1 MYQLTTHASFDSAHF
16 LSGYEGKCSNIHG
29 HRWKLEITVQSE
41 TLEQTGQI
49 RGMVVDFGQLKDDI
63 KKLADEFDHSLIIED
78 GTLKEK
84 TVEAYNSAISNDESV
99 VPSLIIMISIFLY
112 VCKRIDSRH
121 FDKYFSTLYTGI
133 NILTLY
139 MNGLLECHNTI
150 SLSKENIKFIYKN
163 QQKSKKKGPGS

>member
-29 HRWKLEITVQSE
+29 HRWKLEVTVQSE

-84 TVEAYNSAISNDESV
+84 TVEALKEENFKMIFVDFRPTVSGTGISNNSCTVFVDFRPTAES
-99 VPSLIIMISIFLY
+99 FA
-112 VCKRIDSRH
+112 
-121 FDKYFSTLYTGI
+121 KYFYDRV
-133 NILTLY
+133 
-139 MNGLLECHNTI
+139 
-150 SLSKENIKFIYKN
+150 KEIGYDVKLAKVYETPNNMAAY
-163 QQKSKKKGPGS
+163 GE

>member
-16 LSGYEGKCSNIHG
+16 YRVMKGNAAISTG
-29 HRWKLEITVQSE
+29 HRWKLEVTVQSE

-84 TVEAYNSAISNDESV
+84 TVEALKEENFKMIFVEFSSNCREFCK
-99 VPSLIIMISIFLY
+99 IFL
-112 VCKRIDSRH
+112 
-121 FDKYFSTLYTGI
+121 
-133 NILTLY
+133 
-139 MNGLLECHNTI
+139 
-150 SLSKENIKFIYKN
+150 
-163 QQKSKKKGPGS
+163 